1 MKTLDKHSDNRR
13 SEDRR
18 TVERLQHAVS
28 QTQQSIVQTQA
39 VIYETQR
46 LIGLAEKI
54 GYPVISNMS
63 WDPERQPSSSPTTRP
78 GASPANIAKL
88 PEMLP
93 EQ

>member
-46 LIGLAEKI
+46 LIGLLEKMAR
-54 GYPVISNMS
+54 PVIRLDGQGDEGNEGGTS
-63 WDPERQPSSSPTTRP
+63 ER
-78 GASPANIAKL
+78 
-88 PEMLP
+88 E
-93 EQ
+93 